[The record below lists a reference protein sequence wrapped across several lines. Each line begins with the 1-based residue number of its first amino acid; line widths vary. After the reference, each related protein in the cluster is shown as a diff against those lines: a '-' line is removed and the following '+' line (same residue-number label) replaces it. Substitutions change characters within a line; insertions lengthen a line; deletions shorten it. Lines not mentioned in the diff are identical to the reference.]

1 MTLNHMPVDI
11 LVTWTHARDH
21 GMNSLSFLFFYHS
34 QEDEVIPSIYA
45 GLSEDDRFIGK
56 LLTAQNTMVN
66 IQTEFTRLI
75 KDYIQIKKKDQKRR
89 EKNRTSTVSGSGH
102 QVATMTGQ
110 MKSLQQ
116 QKTTKPPSSVNR

>member
-1 MTLNHMPVDI
+1 MDFYKSCFI
-11 LVTWTHARDH
+11 L
-21 GMNSLSFLFFYHS
+21 

-89 EKNRTSTVSGSGH
+89 EKNRGTSTVSGSGH

>member
-1 MTLNHMPVDI
+1 MDFYKSCFI
-11 LVTWTHARDH
+11 L
-21 GMNSLSFLFFYHS
+21 

-75 KDYIQIKKKDQKRR
+75 KDYIQIKKKDQRRR
-89 EKNRTSTVSGSGH
+89 EKNRISTVSGSGH
-102 QVATMTGQ
+102 QVSTMTGQ

-116 QKTTKPPSSVNR
+116 QSSGNR